1 MLGNR
6 SALDH
11 HESNGLY
18 VQYGAG
24 LTGPSE
30 WINFD
35 ASPTLW
41 LERRWL
47 IGRLVK
53 KNATRFSPNI
63 QFSDIVKGLPIRP
76 NTVDGLYA
84 SHVLEHLTLEDCLI
98 ALAHSYHLLKPGG
111 RFRLVVPDLRAR
123 AELYISDHGSEH
135 GASWFLR
142 SSGLGRER
150 RMRGLV
156 GKLSQAFGRSAHL
169 WMWDEVSMSDALARV
184 GFTQIRRCEFGDA
197 EDAMFRLV
205 EEESRF
211 YDQGIRELA
220 MEARK

>member
-1 MLGNR
+1 MLSNR
-6 SALDH
+6 SALDRRG
-11 HESNGLY
+11 SNGLY

-30 WINFD
+30 WVNFD

-47 IGRLVK
+47 IGRLIS
-53 KNATRFSPNI
+53 KNAARFSSNI
-63 QFSDIVKGLPIRP
+63 QFGDIVKGLPIPP

-84 SHVLEHLTLEDCLI
+84 SHVLEHLTQEDRLI

-111 RFRLVVPDLRAR
+111 TFRLVVPDLRAR

-150 RMRGLV
+150 RMSGLV
-156 GKLSQAFGRSAHL
+156 GKLTQAFGHSAHL
-169 WMWDEVSMSDALARV
+169 WMWDEASMSDALASA
-184 GFTQIRRCEFGDA
+184 GFTRIRRCEFGDA

-205 EEESRF
+205 EEEGRF
-211 YDQGIRELA
+211 LDQGIEELA